1 MKTSITING
10 WLIEATLKFLR
21 LEAAELCGYISPTK
35 ARPPVKS
42 VFQDGRDSLL
52 ASYELIMSYAE
63 AFAIYSTL
71 ELARQKFGN
80 NRMFEGMHLH
90 TMTELWRDYS
100 DKLDSG
106 SSYARLGNPDGEPQV
121 NRVDGLN

>member
-100 DKLDSG
+100 DKLDSA
-106 SSYARLGNPDGEPQV
+106 SSYTRQV
-121 NRVDGLN
+121 NSNEQAQANRIDGRP